1 MAYVLFDLNYH
12 TQLIAKNIDELNL
25 RNSRWKVWQ
34 DKKVGHMVEISDTD
48 FVLLQ
53 KGLKDINYD
62 GKAVSLKDPVYIY
75 YPQNAEELQEII
87 DHLIKLID
95 SNLNKYKDTSFSTE
109 LTNFKNNLQSID
121 ISSITYPMTTN
132 VMQYLSNQNK
142 SILGY
147 LQLV

>member
-12 TQLIAKNIDELNL
+12 TQLIAKNMDELNL

-62 GKAVSLKDPVYIY
+62 GKAVSLKDPVYIH
-75 YPQNAEELQEII
+75 YPQNAEDLQEII
-87 DHLIKLID
+87 DYLIKLID

-121 ISSITYPMTTN
+121 TSSITYPMTTN